1 MKCLWI
7 LLISLLTLYGPVE
20 LTRVI
25 LDWGGFSSEF
35 IFEICFMWL
44 FYAIAMIIASTL
56 IARQPVSQS

>member
-1 MKCLWI
+1 MKHLWI

-25 LDWGGFSSEF
+25 LDWRGFSGEF
-35 IFEICFMWL
+35 MFEICFMWL

-56 IARQPVSQS
+56 IARQPASKS